1 MDLHEYQAKQ
11 YLRAQSVDV
20 GSFFVGS
27 SKQELEKIV
36 DALPF
41 SEAVIKAQVHAGGR
55 GKAGG
60 VKIAHTKEEILK
72 EASSMLGKELVT
84 KQTGSRGKPI
94 NEVLIAPLAQIQR
107 EFYFAMT
114 VDRVKGQACLMLS
127 AEGGVDIEEV
137 AENRPEAIYK
147 IYLRRPGELR
157 GDHIWNMA
165 LHLGLTESV
174 SVKSAFALFPK
185 LVDAF
190 FKSDASLLEINPL
203 ILDNNG
209 ELFCLD
215 ARMSIDDNAL
225 FRQKE
230 LAQNDDKRQRSV
242 QEAQS
247 AQHDLSYI
255 ALDGSIGCMVNGA
268 GLAMATMDII
278 DYYGGKPANFLDVG
292 GSATE
297 EKIAAGFEIIVS
309 DPGVKAI
316 LVNIFGGIMSCA
328 TIAKGVLG
336 ALKKAPLSIPL
347 VLRLEGTDVQ
357 EGRDLIANSSHAN
370 IFTADNLGHAAQLAV
385 EKAKTAKVHQS

>member
-11 YLRAQSVDV
+11 FLRAQSVDV
-20 GSFFVGS
+20 GPFFVGS
-27 SKQELEKIV
+27 SKSDLKKITES
-36 DALPF
+36 LPF

-60 VKIAHTKEEILK
+60 VQIAHSKEEILDK
-72 EASSMLGKELVT
+72 ASSMLGKDLIT
-84 KQTGSRGKPI
+84 KQTGDRGKPI
-94 NEVLIAPLAQIQR
+94 NEVLIAPLAQIKE
-107 EFYFAMT
+107 EFYFAIT
-114 VDRVKGQACLMLS
+114 VDRGRGKVCLMLC

-137 AENRPEAIYK
+137 AEKRPEAIYK
-147 IYLRRPGELR
+147 VYLSRADELR

-165 LHLGLTESV
+165 LHLGLSDPV
-174 SVKSAFALFPK
+174 SIKSAFALFPK
-185 LVDAF
+185 LVKAF
-190 FKSDASLLEINPL
+190 FESDASLLEINPL
-203 ILDNNG
+203 ILNHSN

-230 LAQNDDKRQRSV
+230 LAQHYDSRQRSI

-247 AQHDLSYI
+247 ATHDLSYI

-297 EKIAAGFEIIVS
+297 EKIGAGFEIIVS

-336 ALKKAPLSIPL
+336 ALKKKPLALPL
-347 VLRLEGTDVQ
+347 ILRLEGTDVQ
-357 EGRDLIANSSHAN
+357 EGRDLITSSELPN
-370 IFTADNLGHAAQLAV
+370 IYTADNLGHAAQLAV
-385 EKAKTAKVHQS
+385 EKATSPQ